1 MLRNDFVWGVAT
13 SSYQIE
19 GKDEKIPQGECV
31 WDTFIK
37 KEGTIFGGHNADVAC
52 DELHKYK
59 RDIPMMANL
68 GIKAYR
74 FSLNWARIIPDGT
87 GRINQEGINYY
98 REVLELLNKYNIT
111 PYITLFHWEYLK
123 LYSIK
128 VGWLNPDCV

>member
-1 MLRNDFVWGVAT
+1 
-13 SSYQIE
+13 
-19 GKDEKIPQGECV
+19 
-31 WDTFIK
+31 
-37 KEGTIFGGHNADVAC
+37 
-52 DELHKYK
+52 
-59 RDIPMMANL
+59 MANL

-111 PYITLFHWEYLK
+111 PYITLFSIGNILK

-128 VGWLNPDCV
+128 VVGLIQIVLNGLENMQKL